1 VTGSNRYAQRF
12 HFKEKT
18 MNTSAPVHRI
28 EASQADGKGD
38 VRALKRLQDLP
49 GPRGFG
55 VIGNMLQ
62 INRMQFHVTLEK
74 WAREHGPIYTFSIGN
89 ESFVVVTDNALIA
102 SMLRDRPDALR
113 RGARL
118 SDRLVE
124 LGVSGVFTGEGED
137 WRKQRKLVMRAL
149 TPEVIRRFF
158 PTMMAMT
165 ERLRRRW
172 ITAVREGAEINVMRD
187 LKAYTLDIAIG
198 LAMGQ
203 DINAL
208 EHDSDLLQRDIEQ
221 IFNRVGKRL
230 VIPFAYWK
238 RFPLAADRAATACA
252 ERIERT
258 ITGFIA
264 NARREMERDPHKRE
278 HPENML
284 QALIAARDEP
294 ESDFTDAHVIGN
306 AITMVF
312 AGEDTTSNSISWLLD
327 FVSRQPPVA
336 VRLANEADAVLGNAT
351 LLSDMAMLDRLPYL
365 DAANNESMRL
375 KPVAPML
382 GFQTVDDMD
391 VAGVLVPKDMQ
402 ILALS
407 RLASEWSNE
416 FPNYGEFVP
425 ERWLGGEDTIGSDD
439 LKRKIFPFG
448 GGPRFCPGRYLALAE
463 IKMVMTM
470 VARNFIVSRIDN
482 PPPVKEFYTFTMT
495 PSCLPI
501 RLELR
506 NK

>member
-1 VTGSNRYAQRF
+1 MDIVVQLF
-12 HFKEKT
+12 HFKEKA
-18 MNTSAPVHRI
+18 MNTSVQARHVK
-28 EASQADGKGD
+28 ASLTDGNGNA
-38 VRALKRLQDLP
+38 RALRRMQDLP

-62 INRMQFHVTLEK
+62 IKAMQFHVTLEQ
-74 WAREHGPIYTFSIGN
+74 WAREYGPVYTFSIGS
-89 ESFVVVTDNALIA
+89 ESFLVVTDIALIA
-102 SMLRDRPDALR
+102 TMLRDRPEALR

-124 LGVSGVFTGEGED
+124 LGVSGVFTGEGDD

-158 PTMMAMT
+158 PTMIAMT
-165 ERLRRRW
+165 ERLRQRW
-172 ITAVREGAEINVMRD
+172 IAAVRQGLEINLMRD
-187 LKAYTLDIAIG
+187 LKAFTLDVAIG
-198 LAMGQ
+198 LAMGR

-230 VIPFAYWK
+230 IIPFAYWR

-252 ERIERT
+252 QRIERT
-258 ITGFIA
+258 IAGFIA
-264 NARREMERDPHKRE
+264 AARRELEVNPHKRE

-294 ESDFTDAHVIGN
+294 ESEFTDAHVIGN

-327 FVSRQPPVA
+327 FVSRHPPVA
-336 VRLANEADAVLGNAT
+336 VRLANEADSLLGDAC
-351 LLSDMAMLDRLPYL
+351 LLSDIAALERLPYL
-365 DAANNESMRL
+365 DAANNEAMRL
-375 KPVAPML
+375 KPVAPLL
-382 GFQTVDDMD
+382 GFQAVEDMEI
-391 VAGVLVPKDMQ
+391 AGVLVPKDTQ
-402 ILALS
+402 ILSCS

-416 FPNYGEFVP
+416 FPNYDEFVP
-425 ERWLGGEDTIGSDD
+425 ERWLGGEDTVGSDD

-448 GGPRFCPGRYLALAE
+448 GGPRFCPGRYLAMAE

-482 PPPVKEFYTFTMT
+482 PPQVKEFYTFTMT
-495 PSCLPI
+495 PSCLPV

-506 NK
+506 NT

>member
-1 VTGSNRYAQRF
+1 
-12 HFKEKT
+12 
-18 MNTSAPVHRI
+18 MNTSAPVRSA
-28 EASQADGKGD
+28 EVNQADDKGN
-38 VRALKRLQDLP
+38 VRPLKRMQDLP
-49 GPRGFG
+49 GPRGLA
-55 VIGNMLQ
+55 VVGNMLQ
-62 INRMQFHVTLEK
+62 IKAMQFHVSLEQ
-74 WAREHGPIYTFSIGN
+74 WAREYGPVYTFAIGS
-89 ESFVVVTDNALIA
+89 EEFMVVTDNALIA
-102 SMLRDRPDALR
+102 AMLRDRPDALR

-158 PTMMAMT
+158 PTMIAMT
-165 ERLRRRW
+165 ERLRLRW
-172 ITAVREGAEINVMRD
+172 MTAVREGREINIMRD

-221 IFNRVGKRL
+221 IFQRVGKRL
-230 VIPFAYWK
+230 IIPFAYWR

-252 ERIERT
+252 QRIERT

-264 NARREMERDPHKRE
+264 TARRDMDRNPHLRE

-284 QALIAARDEP
+284 QALIAARDEAD
-294 ESDFTDAHVIGN
+294 SGFTDAHVIGN

-327 FVSRQPPVA
+327 FVSRMPPVA
-336 VRLANEADAVLGNAT
+336 VRLANEADTLMGNACV
-351 LLSDMAMLDRLPYL
+351 LSDMTLLDHLPYL
-365 DAANNESMRL
+365 DAANNETMRL

-382 GFQTVDDMD
+382 GFQAVNDMEI
-391 VAGVLVPKDMQ
+391 AGVMVPKDTQ
-402 ILALS
+402 ILACS

-416 FPNYGEFVP
+416 FPNYGEFIP

-448 GGPRFCPGRYLALAE
+448 GGPRFCPGRFLALAE

-470 VARNFIVSRIDN
+470 VARTFIVSRKEN

-501 RLELR
+501 QLDLR
-506 NK
+506 N

>member
-1 VTGSNRYAQRF
+1 
-12 HFKEKT
+12 
-18 MNTSAPVHRI
+18 MNTSAQVRGVEVGQTNGI
-28 EASQADGKGD
+28 EDG
-38 VRALKRLQDLP
+38 RTLKRLQDLP
-49 GPRGFG
+49 GPRGFS
-55 VIGNMLQ
+55 VLGNMLQ
-62 INRMQFHVTLEK
+62 IKAMQFHVSLEQ
-74 WAREHGPIYTFSIGN
+74 WARDYGSVYTFAIGS
-89 ESFVVVTDNALIA
+89 EQFVVVTDNALIA

-158 PTMMAMT
+158 PTMIAMT
-165 ERLRRRW
+165 ERLRQRW
-172 ITAVREGAEINVMRD
+172 VTAVHEGRVIDVMRD

-230 VIPFAYWK
+230 IIPFAYWR

-252 ERIERT
+252 QRIERT

-264 NARREMERDPHKRE
+264 NARRDMERDPHKRE

-294 ESDFTDAHVIGN
+294 DSGFTDAHVIGN

-327 FVSRQPPVA
+327 FVSTMPPVA
-336 VRLANEADAVLGNAT
+336 VRLANEADT
-351 LLSDMAMLDRLPYL
+351 LLGDANLLTDMAMLDRLPYL
-365 DAANNESMRL
+365 DATNNEAMRL
-375 KPVAPML
+375 KPVAPLL
-382 GFQTVDDMD
+382 GFQTVNDMEI
-391 VAGVLVPKDMQ
+391 AGVLVPKDTQ
-402 ILALS
+402 ILGCS

-416 FPNYGEFVP
+416 FPNYDEFIP

-448 GGPRFCPGRYLALAE
+448 GGPRFCPGRFLALVE

-470 VARNFIVSRIDN
+470 VARNFIVSRIEN

-506 NK
+506 H